1 MSDASGY
8 RTTTLFRLFI
18 AMTPLAAAASLSSPA
33 QISGPG
39 TSLLVPVTLSLG
51 SSDSISGLQ
60 FDLQYNNS
68 ALSLNTTPGSAV
80 RSSGK
85 DIYFQDLAPNQ
96 RRFLIVGIN
105 QNPIPDGDVIDLLVG
120 ISAAAVGSYQLSIA
134 NLVGISPSGSAVPM
148 TATSGVI
155 TVQGS
160 SGSRIQASGV
170 LNAAS
175 FAAGA
180 VAPGE
185 IITLIGSAIGPS
197 VAQQGGSSGA
207 NDVLGGTEVLFD
219 TNPAP
224 LLYAGSNQINAIVP
238 FEISGQATTQI
249 SIMTNGELIAGFPV
263 PVSPTSPAIFTTNAS
278 GVGPGAI
285 LNQDL
290 TINSP
295 SNPADRGSTIVIY
308 GTGAGIMN
316 PQPADGQIM
325 GNNLSIPLLPV
336 SVTIGGLD
344 AQVVYAGSAPGEVA
358 GVLQVNCVVPQ
369 NVSSGDSVDV
379 SLTVGSATSP
389 AGALLSVR

>member
-1 MSDASGY
+1 MSGAPGH
-8 RTTTLFRLFI
+8 RTITLLRFFI
-18 AMTPLAAAASLSSPA
+18 AVAPVAAAASLSSPA

-39 TSLLVPVTLSLG
+39 TSVLVPVTLALG
-51 SSDSISGLQ
+51 SDAVSGLQ
-60 FDLQYNNS
+60 FDVQYDNS
-68 ALSLNTTPGSAV
+68 VLSLNPTAGLAL

-105 QNPIPDGDVIDLLVG
+105 QNPIPEGDVIDLLVEIG
-120 ISAAAVGSYQLSIA
+120 AAAPDGPYSLSIA
-134 NLVGISPSGSAVPM
+134 NLVGISPSGSAVLM

-175 FAAGA
+175 LAAGP

-185 IITLIGSAIGPS
+185 IITLMGSAIGPS
-197 VAQQGGSSGA
+197 IAQQAGLSGA

-224 LLYAGSNQINAIVP
+224 LLYAGPNQINAIVP
-238 FEISGQATTQI
+238 FEISGQAATQI
-249 SIMTNGELIAGFPV
+249 SIMSNGELIAGFYL
-263 PVSPTSPAIFTTNAS
+263 PVSAALPGIFTMNAS

-295 SNPADRGSTIVIY
+295 LNPADRGSTVVIY
-308 GTGAGIMN
+308 ATGAGAMN

-325 GNNLSIPLLPV
+325 GGNLSTPLLPV
-336 SVTIGGLD
+336 SVTIGGID
-344 AQVVYAGSAPGEVA
+344 AQVLYAGSAPAEVA
-358 GVLQVNCVVPQ
+358 GVLQVNCVVPL
-369 NVSSGDSVDV
+369 NVLNGDSVDV

-389 AGALLSVR
+389 AGVLLSVR